1 MYSHFACL
9 LKSTLYIVFIILVK
23 PHKKCLS
30 DIHHPRSRSQT
41 YKIMSNLIKSN
52 YCSISS
58 HCPPH
63 PHPKSPHHNW
73 ICLHFNIATAT
84 DETKSKWNCVFL
96 IFSTQNITSH
106 TSHHI
111 SISKSCS
118 PKSVLKCVETFSLL
132 FVCPHFFRIF
142 GPIRP
147 ARGRASTHIFE
158 CRKTYRTKIPLAWK
172 YLLNP
177 KIVC

>member
-1 MYSHFACL
+1 MPDI
-9 LKSTLYIVFIILVK
+9 LKTFPV
-23 PHKKCLS
+23 LS
-30 DIHHPRSRSQT
+30 R
-41 YKIMSNLIKSN
+41 
-52 YCSISS
+52 
-58 HCPPH
+58 PPH
-63 PHPKSPHHNW
+63 PTPSLLTTIEFVCISISQQQQMKPKANG
-73 ICLHFNIATAT
+73 IVC
-84 DETKSKWNCVFL
+84 
-96 IFSTQNITSH
+96 FSFSVYKISRH
-106 TSHHI
+106 CYHI
-111 SISKSCS
+111 SISKCFS
-118 PKSVLKCVETFSLL
+118 PKSDLKCVETFSLL

>member
-1 MYSHFACL
+1 MPDI
-9 LKSTLYIVFIILVK
+9 LKTFPV
-23 PHKKCLS
+23 LS
-30 DIHHPRSRSQT
+30 R
-41 YKIMSNLIKSN
+41 
-52 YCSISS
+52 
-58 HCPPH
+58 PPH

-158 CRKTYRTKIPLAWK
+158 CRKTYRGKNFLSLEIFTESQNC
-172 YLLNP
+172 LLSWR
-177 KIVC
+177 IRETIL

>member
-1 MYSHFACL
+1 MFVFQPLDNIYSIYTRGTSWNARHLENFSCL
-9 LKSTLYIVFIILVK
+9 E
-23 PHKKCLS
+23 
-30 DIHHPRSRSQT
+30 
-41 YKIMSNLIKSN
+41 
-52 YCSISS
+52 
-58 HCPPH
+58 PPTP
-63 PHPKSPHHNW
+63 PHPKSSHHNW

-106 TSHHI
+106 TSHTSHRI
-111 SISKSCS
+111 SISKCCS

-177 KIVC
+177 KIICWADE